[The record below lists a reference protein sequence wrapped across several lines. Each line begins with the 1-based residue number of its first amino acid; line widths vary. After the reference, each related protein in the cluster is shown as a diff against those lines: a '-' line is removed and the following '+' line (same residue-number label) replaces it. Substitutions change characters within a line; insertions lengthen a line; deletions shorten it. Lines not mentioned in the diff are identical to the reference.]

1 MLESELERKRE
12 RRKRRFALAIG
23 LLLALFVHALIF
35 WGPRIHYRPVMEN
48 LRRTMIAKP
57 YREVVQPP
65 PPASAPREI
74 EAPDEGKT
82 APPPSTT
89 PVPAPLMGNS
99 TGIESSV
106 SQESSNAPSTRSV
119 TSHQNVA
126 EAPRKVEKS
135 GGALKG
141 EAAAAHAAG
150 NSGQWESLMGEIAS
164 KGKEIE
170 KKKGQEW
177 DAPKAE
183 NAGTGRPPPP
193 PPPARDD
200 EDEDR
205 ILDSRI
211 RVVVN
216 TYPPTNLQRSPLP
229 LHYPDSVKVK
239 KKNFKEGVCRVYYR
253 VKTDS
258 LGKIIKREIKTPAT
272 SEAQEHFALF
282 IEAVKSEVEKW
293 PFEEV
298 EADVHVDVYFTI
310 DID

>member
-12 RRKRRFALAIG
+12 KRKRRFALAIG

-35 WGPRIHYRPVMEN
+35 WGPRIHYRPALEN

-57 YREVVQPP
+57 YREVQQYQPP
-65 PPASAPREI
+65 PGAPKEI

-119 TSHQNVA
+119 TSHENVA
-126 EAPRKVEKS
+126 EAQRKVEKS

-141 EAAAAHAAG
+141 EAEVAHAAG

-164 KGKEIE
+164 RGKEIE

-183 NAGTGRPPPP
+183 TAVASRAPEPPPE
-193 PPPARDD
+193 RD

-216 TYPPTNLQRSPLP
+216 TYPPTKLQRSPLP
-229 LHYPDSVKVK
+229 LSYPDAVKVK

-258 LGKIIKREIKTPAT
+258 LGRIIKREIKTPAT

-282 IEAVKSEVEKW
+282 IDAVRSEVEKW

>member
-12 RRKRRFALAIG
+12 KRKRRFALAIG

-48 LRRTMIAKP
+48 LRRTIIAKP
-57 YREVVQPP
+57 YREVFQPP
-65 PPASAPREI
+65 PPTGAPKEV

-119 TSHQNVA
+119 TSHQSVA

-141 EAAAAHAAG
+141 EAEVAHAAG
-150 NSGQWESLMGEIAS
+150 NSGQWENLMGEIAS
-164 KGKEIE
+164 KGAEIE

-183 NAGTGRPPPP
+183 PVAVNRPPPP
-193 PPPARDD
+193 PPERG

-216 TYPPTNLQRSPLP
+216 TYPPTKLQRSPLP
-229 LHYPDSVKVK
+229 LRYPDAVKVK

-258 LGKIIKREIKTPAT
+258 LGRIIKREIKTPAT

-282 IEAVKSEVEKW
+282 VDAVRSEVEKW